1 MEEGIYV
8 KFETSKGDILIILTY
23 KLTPG
28 TVGNFV
34 SLV

>member
-8 KFETSKGDILIILTY
+8 KFETNKGDILINLTY

-28 TVGNFV
+28 TVANFV